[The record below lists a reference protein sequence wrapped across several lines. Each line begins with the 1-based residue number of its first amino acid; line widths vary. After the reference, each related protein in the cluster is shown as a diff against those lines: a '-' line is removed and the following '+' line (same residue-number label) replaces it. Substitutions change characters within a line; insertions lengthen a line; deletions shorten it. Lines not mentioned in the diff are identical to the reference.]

1 MRSTLLYALA
11 TLNALLLCMFVAR
24 LLPDN
29 HANAQVRR
37 PGEYLL
43 VPGEVSGA
51 SAGLVYVLDQS
62 NQALGAF
69 AFDENAKS
77 MTAMPPIDLARVFQ
91 TGRR

>member
-11 TLNALLLCMFVAR
+11 ALNTLLLCTFVAR

-29 HANAQVRR
+29 HAEAQVRR
-37 PGEYLL
+37 PGDYLL
-43 VPGEVSGA
+43 VPGEVTGA
-51 SAGLVYVLDQS
+51 SAGLVYVLDQT

-69 AFDENAKS
+69 AYDENARA